1 MKIGDIVVTLAGRK
15 ATIVSKEWRK
25 PGYYWYTVK
34 HEHELVE
41 NQTHGMHEAWLAPV
55 NCSIGKV
62 WDRYAP
68 RTLYSDYHDIVD
80 RYTGKIVG
88 KFRSHD

>member
-1 MKIGDIVVTLAGRK
+1 MKVGDIVIVHILPRAIDKGIVIDKSIHDHLWVVDVAGERF
-15 ATIVSKEWRK
+15 WR
-25 PGYYWYTVK
+25 GTT
-34 HEHELVE
+34 ELE
-41 NQTHGMHEAWLAPV
+41 PV

-68 RTLYSDYHDIVD
+68 RTLYPDYHDIVD